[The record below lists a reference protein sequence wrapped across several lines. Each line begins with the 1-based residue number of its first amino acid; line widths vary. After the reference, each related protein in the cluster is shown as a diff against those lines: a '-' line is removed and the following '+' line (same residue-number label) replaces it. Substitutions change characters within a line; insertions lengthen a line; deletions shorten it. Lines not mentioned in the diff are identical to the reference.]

1 MSKDYLLG
9 NPNLDVRKPNRAIDE
24 LMKVTTNPRHRFMLE
39 AYYRHRFL
47 EIAGRYEEIF
57 TPDMTAPNPV
67 YHFEVAGNS
76 ATLDGAE
83 AVKGFYA
90 VWAQTNQSIFY
101 AEDEQVAVADSF
113 IASVAT
119 MYQQT
124 HGKTLAANGIQV
136 DDENAYYLLKVP
148 GVQMF
153 WPYDDQCRLLGE
165 DVWEPNPAA
174 RTLTKL
180 APSDV
185 LTSEQSGKLLAPFI
199 KPLRSYDEAMRL
211 AA

>member
-1 MSKDYLLG
+1 MILN
-9 NPNLDVRKPNRAIDE
+9 NPNLDVRKTNRAIDE

-47 EIAGRYEEIF
+47 EIGGRYEEIF
-57 TPDMTAPNPV
+57 APEMTVASPL
-67 YHFEVAGNS
+67 YHFEVGGNS

-101 AEDEQVAVADSF
+101 VEDEQIAVADNF

-124 HGKTLAANGIQV
+124 HGKTLAGNGIAV
-136 DDENAYYLLKVP
+136 DDENAYYLMRVP
-148 GVQMF
+148 GMQMF
-153 WPYDDQCRLLGE
+153 WPYDDQCRLIGE
-165 DVWEPNPAA
+165 DVWEPRGAE

-180 APSDV
+180 TASEV
-185 LTSEQSGKLLAPFI
+185 LTSEQAGKLLEPFI
-199 KPLRSYDEAMRL
+199 KPLRTFEEVVL
-211 AA
+211 QAA

>member
-1 MSKDYLLG
+1 MILN
-9 NPNLDVRKPNRAIDE
+9 NPNLDVRKTNRAIDE
-24 LMKVTTNPRHRFMLE
+24 LLKVTTNPRHRFMLE
-39 AYYRHRFL
+39 AYHRHRFL

-57 TPDMTAPNPV
+57 SPDMTVANPK

-83 AVKGFYA
+83 SVKGLYA

-101 AEDEQVAVADSF
+101 AEDEQIAVANNF
-113 IASVAT
+113 IASVST

-124 HGKTLAANGIQV
+124 HGRTLAANGIQV
-136 DDENAYYLLKVP
+136 DDENAYYLIRIP
-148 GVQMF
+148 GMQMF

-180 APSDV
+180 APSEV
-185 LTSEQSGKLLAPFI
+185 LTSEQSGKLLEPFI
-199 KPLRSYDEAMRL
+199 KPLRNFEEAVL
-211 AA
+211 QAA

>member
-1 MSKDYLLG
+1 MILG
-9 NPNLDVRKPNRAIDE
+9 NPNFDVRKTNRAIDE
-24 LMKVTTNPRHRFMLE
+24 LMEVTTNPRHRFMLE

-57 TPDMTAPNPV
+57 APDMTVQHPT

-76 ATLDGAE
+76 ATLAGSDS
-83 AVKGFYA
+83 VKGFYA
-90 VWAQTNQSIFY
+90 LWAQTHQSIFY
-101 AEDEQVAVADSF
+101 AEDEQIAVADNF
-113 IASVAT
+113 IASVST

-124 HGKTLAANGIQV
+124 HGQTLKANGIAV
-136 DDENAYYLLKVP
+136 DDENAYYLIRVP
-148 GVQMF
+148 GMQMF
-153 WPYDDQCRLLGE
+153 WPYDERCRLMGE

-180 APSDV
+180 APSEV
-185 LTSEQSGKLLAPFI
+185 VTSEQSGRLLAPFI
-199 KPLRSYDEAMRL
+199 KPLRSFDEAMRQ

>member
-1 MSKDYLLG
+1 MSNEYILG
-9 NPNLDVRKPNRAIDE
+9 NPNLDVRKTNRAIDE

-57 TPDMTAPNPV
+57 APDMTAENPI
-67 YHFEVAGNS
+67 YHVEVAGNS
-76 ATLDGAE
+76 ATLNGTE

-101 AEDEQVAVADSF
+101 VDDEQVAVADNF
-113 IASVAT
+113 IASVSI

-136 DDENAYYLLKVP
+136 DDENAYYLIKVP
-148 GVQMF
+148 GLQMF
-153 WPYDDQCRLLGE
+153 WPYDNQGRLLGE
-165 DVWEPNPAA
+165 DVWEPNPGA

-180 APSDV
+180 TPSEV
-185 LTSEQSGKLLAPFI
+185 LTSERSGKLLAPFI
-199 KPLRSYDEAMRL
+199 KPLRSFGEAML
-211 AA
+211 QAA

>member
-1 MSKDYLLG
+1 MPNDFILG
-9 NPNLDVRKPNRAIDE
+9 NPNLDVRKTNRAIDD

-57 TPDMTAPNPV
+57 TADMTAESPV
-67 YHFEVAGNS
+67 YHFEVGGNH
-76 ATLDGAE
+76 ATLEGAE

-101 AEDEQVAVADSF
+101 AEDEQIAVADNF
-113 IASVAT
+113 IASVST

-124 HGKTLAANGIQV
+124 HGRTLAANGIAV
-136 DDENAYYLLKVP
+136 DDENAYYLIRIP
-148 GVQMF
+148 GMQMF

-180 APSDV
+180 APSEV
-185 LTSEQSGKLLAPFI
+185 LSSEQSRKLLAPFI
-199 KPLRSYDEAMRL
+199 KPLRSFDQACSIQS
-211 AA
+211 

>member
-1 MSKDYLLG
+1 MPNEYILG
-9 NPNLDVRKPNRAIDE
+9 NPNLDVRKTNRAIDE

-57 TPDMTAPNPV
+57 TPDMTVANPV
-67 YHFEVAGNS
+67 YHLEVGGNH
-76 ATLDGAE
+76 ATLNGAE
-83 AVKGFYA
+83 SVKGFYG

-101 AEDEQVAVADSF
+101 VEDEQVAVADNF
-113 IASVAT
+113 IASVST

-124 HGKTLAANGIQV
+124 HGKTLAALGIQV
-136 DDENAYYLLKVP
+136 DDENAYYLIKIP
-148 GVQMF
+148 GMQMF
-153 WPYDDQCRLLGE
+153 WPYDDQCRLVGE

-174 RTLTKL
+174 RTVTKL
-180 APSDV
+180 AASDV
-185 LTSEQSGKLLAPFI
+185 LTSEESGKRLAPFI
-199 KPLRSYDEAMRL
+199 KPLRSFDEAMRL